1 MPTITDRTRKRLSQK
16 QLRNQ
21 CRASRRQQARK
32 ARASRRQIDRIHDQL
47 PKQVRTIFDPVEPA
61 FTHPTHHR
69 FVLLALAAI
78 LTLRGRTI
86 ANLLRCLGS
95 LAPGDP
101 SSYHRIF
108 SRDRWSAW
116 TLARCFAQKV
126 LARFVPEGPIEL
138 AGDDTVEE
146 HPGKNV
152 YGKGCHRDP
161 VRSTHSFTAYRWG
174 HKWVALT
181 VLVRVPFAT
190 RRWALPLLMTLY
202 LPEEE
207 NRRQGRRH
215 KTPSELMQQM
225 LAVLIHWFPDRQFIF
240 TGDGGYGSHA
250 LASFAHRHC
259 RHLSLVSLFYPNAN
273 LYDPPPMVLGK
284 KPSHRPRKKGAKLPA
299 PQAVVAATVQ
309 RKKLNVSWYGGGR
322 RNVEVV
328 SRTGQWYKSGAALIP
343 ILWVFV
349 HDLTGTHRDTY
360 LFTTDLSMTVPRI
373 IETYTGRGRSPVL
386 CIPDDEC
393 SIARHETQGT
403 EVLPELSA
411 PAGEVG
417 RPRGAFEGA
426 REHRCSSQG
435 ATRRGE
441 EGFLDLVQAAV
452 LRHRQAAEVG
462 TAGGPAAAP
471 HRRAT
476 RSPKARTRRL
486 PA

>member
-1 MPTITDRTRKRLSQK
+1 M
-16 QLRNQ
+16 
-21 CRASRRQQARK
+21 
-32 ARASRRQIDRIHDQL
+32 
-47 PKQVRTIFDPVEPA
+47 
-61 FTHPTHHR
+61 
-69 FVLLALAAI
+69 
-78 LTLRGRTI
+78 RGHTI

-95 LAPGDP
+95 LAPGHP

-108 SRDRWSAW
+108 SRDRWSSW

-240 TGDGGYGSHA
+240 TGDGGYGTHA

-259 RHLSLVSLFYPNAN
+259 RHLSLVSLFYPDAN
-273 LYDPPPMVLGK
+273 LCDPPPVVLGK
-284 KPSHRPRKKGAKLPA
+284 RPSHRPRKKGAKLPA
-299 PQAVVAATVQ
+299 PQAVVAATAQ

-360 LFTTDLSMTVPRI
+360 LFTTVDRLAVHRA
-373 IETYTGRGRSPVL
+373 ECFGDRVGRAGGALALERPVGE
-386 CIPDDEC
+386 DAWRRYD
-393 SIARHETQGT
+393 QGH
-403 EVLPELSA
+403 LSA
-411 PAGEVG
+411 LAGGTPRGLDRLRECAAEREGIRARAGEHREGPTFRRRRVG
-417 RPRGAFEGA
+417 
-426 REHRCSSQG
+426 
-435 ATRRGE
+435 
-441 EGFLDLVQAAV
+441 
-452 LRHRQAAEVG
+452 
-462 TAGGPAAAP
+462 
-471 HRRAT
+471 
-476 RSPKARTRRL
+476 
-486 PA
+486 

>member
-1 MPTITDRTRKRLSQK
+1 M
-16 QLRNQ
+16 
-21 CRASRRQQARK
+21 
-32 ARASRRQIDRIHDQL
+32 
-47 PKQVRTIFDPVEPA
+47 
-61 FTHPTHHR
+61 
-69 FVLLALAAI
+69 
-78 LTLRGRTI
+78 RGHTI

-95 LAPGDP
+95 LAPGHP

-108 SRDRWSAW
+108 SRDRWSSW

-240 TGDGGYGSHA
+240 TGDGGYGTHA

-259 RHLSLVSLFYPNAN
+259 RHLSLVSLFYPDAN
-273 LYDPPPMVLGK
+273 LCDPPPVVLGK
-284 KPSHRPRKKGAKLPA
+284 RPSHRPRKKGAKLPA
-299 PQAVVAATVQ
+299 PQAVVAATAQ

-360 LFTTDLSMTVPRI
+360 LFTTVDRLAVHRAECCGDRVGRAGGAVALERPVGEDAWRGCDQGHRIALAGGTPR
-373 IETYTGRGRSPVL
+373 GLDRSR
-386 CIPDDEC
+386 EC
-393 SIARHETQGT
+393 AAEREGIRAR
-403 EVLPELSA
+403 
-411 PAGEVG
+411 AGEHREGPTFRRRRVG
-417 RPRGAFEGA
+417 KAD
-426 REHRCSSQG
+426 
-435 ATRRGE
+435 GE
-441 EGFLDLVQAAV
+441 
-452 LRHRQAAEVG
+452 RAEVG
-462 TAGGPAAAP
+462 AHHSSGGPATQAEE
-471 HRRAT
+471 
-476 RSPKARTRRL
+476 
-486 PA
+486 